1 MEGITGRVY
10 RQVHHRF
17 FPGID
22 KYYTPFLSV
31 TRDLKLKGRDKK
43 ELDPAENPD
52 IFLVPQ
58 FLGNDPEA
66 FRKGIQYAGKLGY
79 SEINI
84 NLGCP
89 SKTVTAK
96 KKGSGLLDEP
106 ELLTRLLDGVF
117 EETEL
122 NSSDRSSGFE
132 NPELNSSGRSS
143 GFENSELNS
152 SGRSSNPDRKMQIS
166 IKTRLGV
173 SDPEEVFSLLEIY
186 NRYPISELTIHPRVR
201 DEGYQGRVHLDYF
214 EECLRR
220 SENPVCYNGD
230 IRTVRDYEQ
239 IAEKFPEIH
248 AVMIGRGLVGNP
260 ALVREIRGGDSL
272 TMEELKLFH
281 DSILES
287 FMEAFQ
293 GDEYVSIRH
302 MLELWSFMKENF
314 PDSDRLIHKLYKTKR
329 LSEYRAAADRVF
341 CG

>member
-96 KKGSGLLDEP
+96 KKGSGLLDKP

-122 NSSDRSSGFE
+122 NSSGS
-132 NPELNSSGRSS
+132 
-143 GFENSELNS
+143 
-152 SGRSSNPDRKMQIS
+152 SSNPDRKMQIS

-239 IAEKFPEIH
+239 IAEKFPEVH

-302 MLELWSFMKENF
+302 MLELWPFMKENF

-329 LSEYRAAADRVF
+329 LSDYRAAADRVF

>member
-17 FPGID
+17 FHGID

-96 KKGSGLLDEP
+96 KKGSGLLDKP

-122 NSSDRSSGFE
+122 NSSGS
-132 NPELNSSGRSS
+132 
-143 GFENSELNS
+143 
-152 SGRSSNPDRKMQIS
+152 SSNPDRKMQIS

-239 IAEKFPEIH
+239 IAEKFPEVH

-272 TMEELKLFH
+272 TAEELKLFH

-302 MLELWSFMKENF
+302 MLELWSFMKDNF

>member
-122 NSSDRSSGFE
+122 NSSGS
-132 NPELNSSGRSS
+132 
-143 GFENSELNS
+143 
-152 SGRSSNPDRKMQIS
+152 SSNPDRKMQIS

-220 SENPVCYNGD
+220 SKNPVCYNGD

-239 IAEKFPEIH
+239 IAEKFPEVH

-272 TMEELKLFH
+272 TLEELKLFH

>member
-122 NSSDRSSGFE
+122 NSSDRSS
-132 NPELNSSGRSS
+132 
-143 GFENSELNS
+143 
-152 SGRSSNPDRKMQIS
+152 NPDRKMQIS

-239 IAEKFPEIH
+239 IAEKFPEVH

-287 FMEAFQ
+287 FLEAFQ

>member
-106 ELLTRLLDGVF
+106 ELLIRLLNGVF
-117 EETEL
+117 EETEQH
-122 NSSDRSSGFE
+122 SD
-132 NPELNSSGRSS
+132 GRSS
-143 GFENSELNS
+143 NFKEPEQNS

-220 SENPVCYNGD
+220 S
-230 IRTVRDYEQ
+230 
-239 IAEKFPEIH
+239 
-248 AVMIGRGLVGNP
+248 
-260 ALVREIRGGDSL
+260 
-272 TMEELKLFH
+272 
-281 DSILES
+281 
-287 FMEAFQ
+287 
-293 GDEYVSIRH
+293 
-302 MLELWSFMKENF
+302 
-314 PDSDRLIHKLYKTKR
+314 
-329 LSEYRAAADRVF
+329 
-341 CG
+341 

>member
-96 KKGSGLLDEP
+96 KKGSGLLDKP

-122 NSSDRSSGFE
+122 NSSGS
-132 NPELNSSGRSS
+132 
-143 GFENSELNS
+143 
-152 SGRSSNPDRKMQIS
+152 SSNPDRKMQIS

-173 SDPEEVFSLLEIY
+173 SDPEEGFSLLEIY

-239 IAEKFPEIH
+239 IAEKFPEVH

-272 TMEELKLFH
+272 TAEELKLFH

-302 MLELWSFMKENF
+302 MLELWSFMKDNF

>member
-96 KKGSGLLDEP
+96 KKGAGLLDEP

-117 EETEL
+117 EETEQ
-122 NSSDRSSGFE
+122 NSSD
-132 NPELNSSGRSS
+132 
-143 GFENSELNS
+143 
-152 SGRSSNPDRKMQIS
+152 RSSNPDRKMQIS

-173 SDPEEVFSLLEIY
+173 SDPKEVFSLLEIY

-220 SENPVCYNGD
+220 SEHPVCYNGD

-239 IAEKFPEIH
+239 IAEKFPEVH

-272 TMEELKLFH
+272 TAEELKLFH

-302 MLELWSFMKENF
+302 MLELWSFMKVNF

>member
-117 EETEL
+117 EETEQ
-122 NSSDRSSGFE
+122 NSSD
-132 NPELNSSGRSS
+132 
-143 GFENSELNS
+143 
-152 SGRSSNPDRKMQIS
+152 RSSNPDRKMQIS

-173 SDPEEVFSLLEIY
+173 SDPKEVFSLLEIY

-239 IAEKFPEIH
+239 IAEKFPEVH

-272 TMEELKLFH
+272 TAEELKLFH

-341 CG
+341 RG

>member
-1 MEGITGRVY
+1 
-10 RQVHHRF
+10 
-17 FPGID
+17 
-22 KYYTPFLSV
+22 
-31 TRDLKLKGRDKK
+31 
-43 ELDPAENPD
+43 
-52 IFLVPQ
+52 
-58 FLGNDPEA
+58 
-66 FRKGIQYAGKLGY
+66 
-79 SEINI
+79 
-84 NLGCP
+84 
-89 SKTVTAK
+89 
-96 KKGSGLLDEP
+96 
-106 ELLTRLLDGVF
+106 
-117 EETEL
+117 
-122 NSSDRSSGFE
+122 
-132 NPELNSSGRSS
+132 
-143 GFENSELNS
+143 
-152 SGRSSNPDRKMQIS
+152 MQIS

-220 SENPVCYNGD
+220 SENPICYNGD

-239 IAEKFPEIH
+239 IAEKFPEVH

-329 LSEYRAAADRVF
+329 LSEYRTAADRVF

>member
-117 EETEL
+117 EETEQ
-122 NSSDRSSGFE
+122 
-132 NPELNSSGRSS
+132 NSSGSS
-143 GFENSELNS
+143 PG
-152 SGRSSNPDRKMQIS
+152 PDRKMQIS

-173 SDPEEVFSLLEIY
+173 SDPEEVFSLLKIY

-239 IAEKFPEIH
+239 IAEKFPEVH

-287 FMEAFQ
+287 FMDAFQ

-302 MLELWSFMKENF
+302 MLELWSFMKEYF

-329 LSEYRAAADRVF
+329 LSEYRTAADRVF

>member
-58 FLGNDPEA
+58 FLGNNPEA

-117 EETEL
+117 EET
-122 NSSDRSSGFE
+122 
-132 NPELNSSGRSS
+132 
-143 GFENSELNS
+143 ELNS

-239 IAEKFPEIH
+239 IAEKYPEVH

-272 TMEELKLFH
+272 TAEELKLFH
-281 DSILES
+281 DSILKS

>member
-96 KKGSGLLDEP
+96 KKGAGLLDEP
-106 ELLTRLLDGVF
+106 KLLTRLLDGVF
-117 EETEL
+117 EETEQ
-122 NSSDRSSGFE
+122 NSSD
-132 NPELNSSGRSS
+132 
-143 GFENSELNS
+143 
-152 SGRSSNPDRKMQIS
+152 RSSNPDRKMQVS

-173 SDPEEVFSLLEIY
+173 SDPREIFSLLEIY

-201 DEGYQGRVHLDYF
+201 DEGYLGRVHLDCF

-230 IRTVRDYEQ
+230 IRTVRDYDQ
-239 IAEKFPEIH
+239 IAEKFPEVH

-287 FMEAFQ
+287 FMEAFH

-341 CG
+341 RG

>member
-1 MEGITGRVY
+1 M
-10 RQVHHRF
+10 
-17 FPGID
+17 
-22 KYYTPFLSV
+22 

-58 FLGNDPEA
+58 FLGNNPEA

-117 EETEL
+117 EET
-122 NSSDRSSGFE
+122 
-132 NPELNSSGRSS
+132 
-143 GFENSELNS
+143 ELNS

-239 IAEKFPEIH
+239 IAEKYPEVH

-272 TMEELKLFH
+272 TAEELKLFH
-281 DSILES
+281 DSILKS

>member
-96 KKGSGLLDEP
+96 KKGAGLLDEP

-117 EETEL
+117 EETEQ
-122 NSSDRSSGFE
+122 
-132 NPELNSSGRSS
+132 NSSGRSS
-143 GFENSELNS
+143 D
-152 SGRSSNPDRKMQIS
+152 PDRKMQIS

-220 SENPVCYNGD
+220 SEHPVCYNGD

-239 IAEKFPEIH
+239 IAEKFPEVH

-272 TMEELKLFH
+272 TAEELKLFH

-302 MLELWSFMKENF
+302 MLELWSFMKVNF

>member
-31 TRDLKLKGRDKK
+31 TRDLKLNGRDKK

-122 NSSDRSSGFE
+122 NSSGSS
-132 NPELNSSGRSS
+132 P
-143 GFENSELNS
+143 
-152 SGRSSNPDRKMQIS
+152 NPDRKMQIS

>member
-117 EETEL
+117 EETEQ
-122 NSSDRSSGFE
+122 NSSD
-132 NPELNSSGRSS
+132 
-143 GFENSELNS
+143 
-152 SGRSSNPDRKMQIS
+152 RSSNPDRKMQIS

-173 SDPEEVFSLLEIY
+173 SDPKEVFSLLEIY

-239 IAEKFPEIH
+239 IAEKFPEVH

-272 TMEELKLFH
+272 TAEELKLFH

>member
-96 KKGSGLLDEP
+96 KKGSGLLDKP

-122 NSSDRSSGFE
+122 NSSGS
-132 NPELNSSGRSS
+132 
-143 GFENSELNS
+143 
-152 SGRSSNPDRKMQIS
+152 SSNPDRKMQIS

-239 IAEKFPEIH
+239 IAEKFPEVH

-272 TMEELKLFH
+272 TAEELKLFH

-302 MLELWSFMKENF
+302 MLELWSFMKDNF

>member
-106 ELLTRLLDGVF
+106 ELLIRLLNGVF
-117 EETEL
+117 EETEQH
-122 NSSDRSSGFE
+122 SD
-132 NPELNSSGRSS
+132 GRSS
-143 GFENSELNS
+143 NFKEPEQNS

-220 SENPVCYNGD
+220 SENPICYNGD

-239 IAEKFPEIH
+239 IAEKFPEVH

-329 LSEYRAAADRVF
+329 LSEYRTAADRVF

>member
-96 KKGSGLLDEP
+96 KKGSGLLDKP

-122 NSSDRSSGFE
+122 NSSGS
-132 NPELNSSGRSS
+132 
-143 GFENSELNS
+143 
-152 SGRSSNPDRKMQIS
+152 SSNPDRKMQIS

-239 IAEKFPEIH
+239 IAEKFPEVH

-272 TMEELKLFH
+272 TAEELKLFH

-302 MLELWSFMKENF
+302 MLELWSFMKDNF

-329 LSEYRAAADRVF
+329 LSEYRTAADRVF